1 MTYQDRADRIA
12 ELMESHLGVRG
23 KSLEEKL
30 RKAGRSLPREIRQK
44 GDQLTQ
50 AVQLE
55 ANPKLAR
62 RIDEDQVNTAFK
74 ACEKYLKDIDAA
86 DRRKGYAISFLTTN
100 AFNFVAISG
109 MLIAVLVWRGF
120 L

>member
-1 MTYQDRADRIA
+1 MTYQDRADRVA
-12 ELMESHLGVRG
+12 KLMETHLGVRG
-23 KSLEEKL
+23 KSLDAKL
-30 RKAGRSLPREIRQK
+30 RNAGRSLPRDIRKQA
-44 GDQLTQ
+44 DHITQ

-62 RIDEDQVNTAFK
+62 MIDQEQVNTAYK
-74 ACEKYLKDIDAA
+74 ACEKYLTDIDAA
-86 DRRKGYAISFLTTN
+86 ERRKGYAVAFLTTN

-109 MLIAVLVWRGF
+109 LLIAVLVWRGF

>member
-1 MTYQDRADRIA
+1 MTYQDRADQIA
-12 ELMESHLGVRG
+12 KLMETHLGVRG
-23 KSLEEKL
+23 NSLEKKL
-30 RKAGRSLPREIRQK
+30 HKAGRSLPRDFRQK
-44 GDQLTQ
+44 ADRLIK

-55 ANPKLAR
+55 PNPKLAR
-62 RIDEDQVNTAFK
+62 MIDEDQVNADFK
-74 ACEKYLKDIDAA
+74 ECEKYLTDIDAA
-86 DRRKGYAISFLTTN
+86 ERRKGHAITFLTTN